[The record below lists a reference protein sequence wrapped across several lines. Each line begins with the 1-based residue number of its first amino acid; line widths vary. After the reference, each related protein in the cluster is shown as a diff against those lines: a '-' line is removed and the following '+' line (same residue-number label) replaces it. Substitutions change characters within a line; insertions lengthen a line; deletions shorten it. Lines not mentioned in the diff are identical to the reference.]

1 MSIKLLIIF
10 IVLNALNVIIQTV
23 KSICT
28 VKCGKI
34 SAALVNALAYGL
46 YTVVLVY
53 MVCDLSTWV
62 KAVIVGGCN
71 LIGVYIV
78 KLLEEKIQKEK
89 LWKVE
94 LTFKNRDNAKS
105 FSDSLIDLS
114 IPHNYTTDETQTVTL
129 FNVYCYTKQDSK
141 LIKDLANKYNA
152 KYFVTETKTL

>member
-78 KLLEEKIQKEK
+78 KLLEEKMQKEK

>member
-1 MSIKLLIIF
+1 MSVKLLIIF

-53 MVCDLSTWV
+53 MVCDLSTWL

-78 KLLEEKIQKEK
+78 KLLEEKMQKEK

-94 LTFKNRDNAKS
+94 LTFKNKDNAKL
-105 FSDSLIDLS
+105 FSKSLTDLN
-114 IPHNYTTDETQTVTL
+114 IPHNYTRDEIQTITL
-129 FNVYCYTKQDSK
+129 FNVYCYTRQDSK
-141 LIKDLANKYNA
+141 LVKDLANKYNA